1 LCIGATID
9 QTFGFIQRSGDLSI
23 AAGRRK
29 LLVLLSVAKWVV
41 CSFYYLKLAP
51 LYLSAVWSNQ
61 MAKLTVSPLNPS
73 KTHVQRQLTLP
84 TTLGAGWL

>member
-9 QTFGFIQRSGDLSI
+9 QTFGFIQRSSDFSI

-29 LLVLLSVAKWVV
+29 LLVLLVAKWVV
-41 CSFYYLKLAP
+41 CPLHYLKLAP

-84 TTLGAGWL
+84 TTLGASWL